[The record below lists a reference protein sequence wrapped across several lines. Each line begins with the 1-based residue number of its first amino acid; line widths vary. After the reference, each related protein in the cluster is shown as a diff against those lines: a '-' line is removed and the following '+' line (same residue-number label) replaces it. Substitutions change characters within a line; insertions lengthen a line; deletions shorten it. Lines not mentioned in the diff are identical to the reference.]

1 MSKERNAT
9 EIVSRFSGRDP
20 VVKTIAYDT
29 VYGTVAILVVV
40 VREKSR
46 IERGC
51 EIRTQKVRPNE
62 RVTKP
67 APARMWSSLGGRS
80 YTFVVL
86 VNGATVYLDD
96 GVSTRVK
103 ITRADTKVMVAGSFF
118 GIIIIII
125 IIGTLARTVRPS
137 PQRRFALIIT
147 P

>member
-9 EIVSRFSGRDP
+9 EIVSRVSGRDP

-67 APARMWSSLGGRS
+67 APACMWSSLGRS

-103 ITRADTKVMVAGSFF
+103 ITRANTKVMVAGSFF